1 MASIMTVSDE
11 AYALLV
17 LENSW
22 DVWTQNYTTGD
33 TGNEIAGSDGGSG
46 VLVKCLYTNHGGVGK
61 RYGGWET
68 KGYARFN
75 TIYDQVE
82 HLLES
87 ENSIALESMFMN
99 MQKKDT
105 NVTKMGG
112 KK

>member
-1 MASIMTVSDE
+1 MASIMTVSNE

-17 LENSW
+17 LENIW
-22 DVWTQNYTTGD
+22 DD
-33 TGNEIAGSDGGSG
+33 TGNDIADSDGGSG

-82 HLLES
+82 HLRES
-87 ENSIALESMFMN
+87 ANSIALESMFMN